1 MVAPAMKTTEN
12 QTANGSETSA
22 EEQSR
27 SAKRSKRE
35 KFVELAEKRT
45 TNAIKAI
52 RVIGKLS
59 NRNAYEYDDED
70 VKKIVKALND
80 EVEALRTK
88 MKSNK
93 RTDGVDFKL

>member
-1 MVAPAMKTTEN
+1 
-12 QTANGSETSA
+12 
-22 EEQSR
+22 
-27 SAKRSKRE
+27 
-35 KFVELAEKRT
+35 VELAEKRT